1 VNVRMR
7 GLTLEELERRIKV
20 ADEIL
25 RAINIDIDFD
35 KVNAILENEK
45 LDHWAQANTCYLL
58 LNLRE
63 EIKESVIK
71 ALLDDHY
78 IDPANVDYNEVGF
91 TSWMYDGCRHHAF
104 VKLSDSRYAL
114 IYSCDDKIE
123 YALPMGV

>member
-1 VNVRMR
+1 VS
-7 GLTLEELERRIKV
+7 TLEELERRVKV
-20 ADEIL
+20 ANEIL

-35 KVNAILENEK
+35 KINAILENEK
-45 LDHWAQANTCYLL
+45 LDYWAQANTRYLL
-58 LNLRE
+58 RNLQE

-78 IDPANVDYNEVGF
+78 IDPANVNYNEVGF
-91 TSWMYDGCRHHAF
+91 TSWMYDECRHHAF

-123 YALPMGV
+123 YALPEQ